1 MPTGRNLVVC
11 CDGTGNVWSPGGGT
25 TNVVRLVRALSRDR
39 SRQICFY
46 DPGVGTP
53 DGYVADGAGGL
64 GWKDRLRRLGGLAWG
79 DGVWTNVAE
88 AYLFLVEHYRPGDRI
103 FLFGFSRGAFTA
115 RAVAGVIHLCGLLE
129 REHDNLVPALLK
141 VYRSPS
147 GRTRDEAGEALK
159 QAFSRDGVAVHF
171 TGVWDTVESVGI
183 VRLLAGAHIT
193 SNRDVKSTY
202 VHVRHAVA
210 LDELR
215 APYLPRLYAA
225 AEQPLADGR
234 TFKQVH
240 FCGAHSDVGGGYAH
254 DGLSNAALHWMVRE
268 ANDVGLLVEPD
279 VLDRFAVN
287 PLDCLHD
294 ETSRLP
300 YWTLAGI
307 FTRRLPAQG
316 VTIHESVAARMK
328 HPALSYCPHLPP
340 DPWIEQTRIEFTD
353 GDGNRRPWPVPVE
366 ATPATPATPAR
377 QRVPVWAYIVLAVSA
392 AATAGWLH
400 AWFAEAQPL
409 VQAQLWRGVAGLF
422 DLGGALEAACGGDR
436 ACPGRWLLKDAL
448 LILSYTAMLPIVL
461 LLLLLRA
468 AGRGGVMRRWLGR
481 GARAA
486 AVLPVADAIENWTT
500 MAAWQAHLEAV
511 CSPFP
516 CSWVE
521 GIYSIACSLAA
532 SVKFVALGTVG
543 LIVVACVVY
552 RLLPAGRSA

>member
-1 MPTGRNLVVC
+1 MKGRNLVVC
-11 CDGTGNVWSPGGGT
+11 CDGTGNVWGPGGGV

-39 SRQICFY
+39 ARQICFY

-64 GWKDRLRRLGGLAWG
+64 SWRDRLRRLGGLAWG

-141 VYRSPS
+141 VYRSPA

-159 QAFSRDGVAVHF
+159 KAFSRDGVAVHF

-210 LDELR
+210 LDEVR

-225 AEQPLADGR
+225 PGQPLSDGR

-268 ANDVGLLVEPD
+268 ANEVGLLIEPG
-279 VLDRFAVN
+279 VLDGFTGN
-287 PLDCLHD
+287 PLDLLHD
-294 ETSRLP
+294 EPSRIP
-300 YWTLAGI
+300 YWVLAGI
-307 FTRRLPAQG
+307 FTRGLPGEG
-316 VTIHESVAARMK
+316 VTIHESVAERME
-328 HPALSYCPHLPP
+328 HPACAYRPRLPP
-340 DPWIEQTRIEFTD
+340 DHGIERTRTEFTD
-353 GDGNRRPWPVPVE
+353 GDGNCRPWPVPVRAAL
-366 ATPATPATPAR
+366 ATPPRQQVPA
-377 QRVPVWAYIVLAVSA
+377 WAYVVLAISA
-392 AATAGWLH
+392 AAAAWWLH
-400 AWFAEAQPL
+400 AWFADAQPL
-409 VQAQLWRGVAGLF
+409 VRAQLWRGVGGLF
-422 DLGGALEAACGGDR
+422 DLGGALEAACAGDA

-448 LILSYTAMLPIVL
+448 LIASYTAMLPIVL
-461 LLLLLRA
+461 LLLLRA
-468 AGRGGVMRRWLGR
+468 AGRGGVLRRWLGR

-486 AVLPVADAIENWTT
+486 AVLPVADAVENWTT
-500 MAAWQAHLEAV
+500 MAAWQAHLESV
-511 CSPFP
+511 CSPLP
-516 CSWVE
+516 CAWVE
-521 GIYSIACSLAA
+521 GLYSIACSLAA
-532 SVKFVALGTVG
+532 AVKFTALGAVC
-543 LIVVACVVY
+543 VVAAACIAY
-552 RLLPAGRSA
+552 RLLPGRR